1 MADHADPEIR
11 QRTADNPMAAGD
23 HAVMPDAFISYASH
37 DSAVATA
44 LVEALERT
52 GVRCWIAPRDVKAGA
67 LYADA
72 IVRAISGARAF
83 ILVLSEN
90 SIDSSHVSK
99 EIERASSK
107 KRPIIALRIDAAP
120 LTPALEYFLSE
131 SQWVEPKAGNMQA
144 AYAKLIDAIRGLP
157 PTTAGAAPAV
167 HRAISAAPAPL
178 GQPKSRFIQIIVA
191 AAIAIV
197 VGYLVADKYWESKR
211 SAAQQSSVAVTPTVA
226 PVAPANSAGMTISEN
241 SIAVLPFSDMSE
253 KKDQEYFSDGLS
265 EELIDLLTKIPDLHV
280 PARTSS
286 FYFKGKSEDIQT
298 IAHKLLVA
306 HVLEG
311 SVRRSGNHLRVTA
324 QLVRADN
331 GYHLWSETYDRNVD
345 DIFKVQDDIAG
356 AVVKAL
362 KVSLLKTEAPRA
374 APTANSEAYRL
385 YLQAVSLARREST
398 DDTAQAYAYLR
409 QALKLDPQFALAW
422 AALAE
427 NYTDDTVDWD
437 TVFSSANALE
447 ARTGSGNSQA
457 ASTTDVGS
465 KLPPP
470 GTTWQSVAKIVVT
483 GSHYAVDRAL
493 RLGPNLPET
502 HMAAARV
509 RLYVD
514 WDWAAAEREI
524 NKARELDPRNAR
536 VTQLAASW
544 AITVG
549 RLQQAIDLA
558 RLAATQDP
566 LGTANFELGK
576 ASHRIGKL
584 GDAENAYRQLLAL
597 YPSSTGFHYRYGLVL
612 LELGRPEAALDEFNR
627 DIPPYRQAGLPLA
640 LDALGRRADADREL
654 ALAEKQWGFGMGYQ
668 ISYVYASRNNAE
680 RTMYWLER
688 AYEQHDDGLLSM
700 LHDPSFRNIEHDPRF
715 AALLRKMN
723 LQE

>member
-1 MADHADPEIR
+1 
-11 QRTADNPMAAGD
+11 MAAGD
-23 HAVMPDAFISYASH
+23 HAAMPDTFISYASH

-44 LVEALERT
+44 LVEALERA

-90 SIDSSHVSK
+90 SIHSSHVSK

-107 KRPIIALRIDAAP
+107 KRPIITVRIDAAP

-131 SQWVEPKAGNMQA
+131 SQWVEPLAGNMHA
-144 AYAKLIDAIRGLP
+144 AYAKLIDAIRSLP
-157 PTTAGAAPAV
+157 PITAGAAPAI
-167 HRAISAAPAPL
+167 HRAISAGSAPL
-178 GQPKSRFIQIIVA
+178 VQPKSRFTQIIVA

-197 VGYLVADKYWESKR
+197 VGYLVVDKFWLSRRPEN
-211 SAAQQSSVAVTPTVA
+211 QQSSVAVTPAVA
-226 PVAPANSAGMTISEN
+226 PVAPSAPAATAISEN
-241 SIAVLPFSDMSE
+241 SIAVLPFTDMSE

-265 EELIDLLTKIPDLHV
+265 EELIDLLTKIPELHV

-298 IAHKLLVA
+298 IAHKLVVA

-374 APTANSEAYRL
+374 APTTNSEAYRL
-385 YLQAVSLARREST
+385 YLQAVSLARRGSAG
-398 DDTAQAYAYLR
+398 DTAQAYGYLR

-427 NYTDDTVDWD
+427 DYTDDTVDWD
-437 TVFSSANALE
+437 TVFSSANSLE

-457 ASTTDVGS
+457 ASTTDVES
-465 KLPPP
+465 KLPSPSA
-470 GTTWQSVAKIVVT
+470 TWQSVAKIVVT
-483 GSHYAVDRAL
+483 GSHDAADRAL

-502 HMAAARV
+502 HLAAARV
-509 RLYVD
+509 RLFVD
-514 WDWAAAEREI
+514 WDWAAAESEI
-524 NKARELDPRNAR
+524 NKARELDPRNAG
-536 VTQLAASW
+536 VTQLAATW

-576 ASHRIGKL
+576 ANHRIGKL
-584 GDAENAYRQLLAL
+584 GDAEVAYQQLLAL

-612 LELGRPEAALDEFNR
+612 LELGRPDAALDEFSR
-627 DIPPYRQAGLPLA
+627 DIPPYHQVGLPLA

-654 ALAEKQWGFGMGYQ
+654 ALAEKRWGLGMAYQ
-668 ISYVYASRNNAE
+668 ISYVYASRKNAE
-680 RTMYWLER
+680 RAMYWLER
-688 AYEQHDDGLLSM
+688 AYVQHDDGLLSM
-700 LHDPSFRNIEHDPRF
+700 LHDPLFRNIEHDPRF
-715 AALLRKMN
+715 TALLRKMN
-723 LQE
+723 LPE

>member
-1 MADHADPEIR
+1 MAERTDPETPQGYVDSPKAASDHA
-11 QRTADNPMAAGD
+11 G
-23 HAVMPDAFISYASH
+23 MPDAFVSYASH
-37 DSAVATA
+37 DAAVATA
-44 LVEALERT
+44 LVEALERA
-52 GVRCWIAPRDVKAGA
+52 GVKCWIAPRDVRAGA

-72 IVRAISGARAF
+72 IVRAIAGARAF
-83 ILVLSEN
+83 VLVLSED

-107 KRPIIALRIDAAP
+107 RRPIITLRIDAAP

-131 SQWVEPKAGNMQA
+131 SQWVEAQAGDMQP
-144 AYAKLIDAIRGLP
+144 AYAKVIDAIRGL
-157 PTTAGAAPAV
+157 APA
-167 HRAISAAPAPL
+167 ATDPASAVRSASAGTMPTVPS
-178 GQPKSRFIQIIVA
+178 KSRFAQILLAAGVAIILSYLVVDKLWLSRPPEAQNHIVA
-191 AAIAIV
+191 LTTAATPATATV
-197 VGYLVADKYWESKR
+197 SDK
-211 SAAQQSSVAVTPTVA
+211 
-226 PVAPANSAGMTISEN
+226 
-241 SIAVLPFSDMSE
+241 SIAVLPFTDMSE
-253 KKDQEYFSDGLS
+253 RKDQEYFADGLS
-265 EELIDLLTKIPDLHV
+265 EELIDLLTKVPDLHV

-286 FYFKGKSEDIQT
+286 FYFKSKSEDIQT

-362 KVSLLKTEAPRA
+362 KVSLLQTEAPRA
-374 APTANSEAYRL
+374 APTTSSEAYRL
-385 YLQAVSLARREST
+385 YLQAVSLARRESAG
-398 DDTAQAYAYLR
+398 DTAQAYAYLR
-409 QALKLDPQFALAW
+409 QALNLDPQFALAW

-427 NYTDDTVDWD
+427 DYTDDTVNWD
-437 TVFSSANALE
+437 TVFSSANSLE
-447 ARTGSGNSQA
+447 ARTGSGNSHA
-457 ASTTDVGS
+457 ASTTDVVS
-465 KLPPP
+465 KLPSPS
-470 GTTWQSVAKIVVT
+470 TAWQSIAKIVVS
-483 GSHYAVDRAL
+483 GSHDAADRAL

-502 HMAAARV
+502 HLAAARV

-514 WDWAAAEREI
+514 WNWAGAESEI
-524 NKARELDPRNAR
+524 NKARELDPRNAG
-536 VTQLAASW
+536 VTQLAATL

-558 RLAATQDP
+558 QLAATQDP

-576 ASHRIGKL
+576 ANHRLGKL
-584 GDAENAYRQLLAL
+584 GDAEHAYQQLLAL
-597 YPSSTGFHYRYGLVL
+597 YPNSSGFHYRYGLVL
-612 LELGRPEAALDEFNR
+612 LALGRPEAALDEFNR

-654 ALAEKQWGFGMGYQ
+654 ALAESQWGFGMGYQ

-680 RTMYWLER
+680 RAMYWLAR
-688 AYEQHDDGLLSM
+688 AYEQHDDGLISM

-715 AALLRKMN
+715 TALLRKMN
-723 LQE
+723 LPE

>member
-1 MADHADPEIR
+1 MADHADPEPPL
-11 QRTADNPMAAGD
+11 RTADSPTGASD
-23 HAVMPDAFISYASH
+23 HAAMPDAFISYASH
-37 DSAVATA
+37 DVAVATA
-44 LVEALERT
+44 LVEALERAE
-52 GVRCWIAPRDVKAGA
+52 VKCWIAPRDVTAGA
-67 LYADA
+67 RYADA
-72 IVRAISGARAF
+72 IVRAISGARVF

-131 SQWVEPKAGNMQA
+131 SQWVEAQAGNMQE
-144 AYAKLIDAIRGLP
+144 AYGKLIYAIRGLAAAA
-157 PTTAGAAPAV
+157 AGVAPAV
-167 HRAISAAPAPL
+167 RRAMSAGARPL
-178 GQPKSRFIQIIVA
+178 GKPKSRFPQIIAA

-197 VGYLVADKYWESKR
+197 VGYVVVDKLWLSRRPETLPSG
-211 SAAQQSSVAVTPTVA
+211 AAVTPAAA
-226 PVAPANSAGMTISEN
+226 PVAPPVTAISEN
-241 SIAVLPFSDMSE
+241 SIAVLPFADMSE

-265 EELIDLLTKIPDLHV
+265 EELIDLLTKIPELHV

-362 KVSLLKTEAPRA
+362 KISLLQTDAPRA

-385 YLQAVSLARREST
+385 YLQAVSLARRDSAG
-398 DDTAQAYAYLR
+398 DTIHSYAYLR

-437 TVFSSANALE
+437 TVFDSANTLE
-447 ARTGSGNSQA
+447 PRTGGANGRA
-457 ASTTDVGS
+457 ASITDAAPKPASPGA
-465 KLPPP
+465 
-470 GTTWQSVAKIVVT
+470 GTTWQSIAKIVVT
-483 GSHYAVDRAL
+483 GSHDAVSRAL
-493 RLGPNLPET
+493 KFGPNLAET
-502 HMAAARV
+502 HLAAARV

-514 WDWAAAEREI
+514 WDWAAAESEI
-524 NKARELDPRNAR
+524 NHARELDPRNAR
-536 VTQLAASW
+536 VTQLAATW

-558 RLAATQDP
+558 RLATTQDP

-584 GDAENAYRQLLAL
+584 EDAENAYRQLLAL
-597 YPSSTGFHYRYGLVL
+597 YPSSAGFHFRYGLVL
-612 LELGRPEAALDEFNR
+612 LALGRPEAALNEFNR
-627 DIPPYRQAGLPLA
+627 DIPPYRQVGLPLA
-640 LDALGRRADADREL
+640 LDALGRSADADREL
-654 ALAEKQWGFGMGYQ
+654 ALAEKQWGLGMGYQ
-668 ISYVYASRNNAE
+668 ISYVYASRNNPE
-680 RTMYWLER
+680 RAMYWLEQ
-688 AYEQHDDGLLSM
+688 AYAQHDDGLLSM
-700 LHDPSFRNIEHDPRF
+700 LHDPLFRNIEHDPLF
-715 AALLRKMN
+715 TALQHKMN
-723 LQE
+723 LPE